1 MQLTT
6 DTIIQLLQNWGLL
19 LLFPLAIIEG
29 PIVTVAAGWIVRLGL
44 WPFGWVLVTCVIA
57 DLAGDLI
64 LYGLGRGGARLL
76 PHRWRSHLGL
86 DDTRLAT
93 LASHFDR
100 RGGRTLILT
109 KLTHSLGLAVL
120 PAAGAARMPIG
131 PFMFWNFLGTLP
143 KSLALL
149 SLGYFLGQAHASI
162 NTWIGRGTVA
172 VVIAAVCVGGVLWF
186 WRRRYVA

>member
-6 DTIIQLLQNWGLL
+6 DAIVQLLQNWGLL
-19 LLFPLAIIEG
+19 LLLPLAIIEG
-29 PIVTVAAGWIVRLGL
+29 PIVTVLAGWIVRLGM

-57 DLAGDLI
+57 DLTGDMI
-64 LYGLGRGGARLL
+64 LYGLGRGGAQHL
-76 PHRWRSHLGL
+76 PQRWRSRLGL
-86 DDTRLAT
+86 DDARIAT
-93 LASHFDR
+93 LATHFNR

-120 PAAGAARMPIG
+120 PAAGAAQMPIG
-131 PFMFWNFLGTLP
+131 SFLFWNFLGTLL

-172 VVIAAVCVGGVLWF
+172 VVIAAVCVGGVLWLL
-186 WRRRYVA
+186 RRRCAG